1 MTTATP
7 GAAGNA
13 RLTRSARTYWA
24 AGMACWIF
32 CAEDDYPGSAR
43 VDGHDKLTLA
53 IPPMARILKHA
64 GGCSTGVRHAVPVRQ
79 DAASARPPKIR

>member
-24 AGMACWIF
+24 AGMACWFGRRGRLPGF
-32 CAEDDYPGSAR
+32 CDR

-53 IPPMARILKHA
+53 IPPMARILKPA
-64 GGCSTGVRHAVPVRQ
+64 GGCSTGVRHAVPALQ